1 MSAFDRLVE
10 RVTAHSRIVI
20 VVMLLLTAGIGVGAS
35 DVSQES
41 SLDQFQ
47 TDSAEAEKLDYIEA
61 NFSADQNTT
70 TAQVIV
76 REPNGNVLDKRSL
89 VSQLAFQRAL
99 RDNET
104 VNASLAGEQPT
115 VGVANVVATAAIQ
128 RDEAEDV
135 RELGAEI
142 RERNASVQ
150 QRRAALEAN
159 RTALREQQAA
169 LEANRTA
176 LEERQANLTADRR
189 ALQNRTDALNATAER
204 LRAGLTTLREDRDA
218 SVRATFDAVDA
229 NTTVE
234 LNETDF
240 QTYRQAATRLRAARN
255 ETAAEAAYR
264 LGTRGVLREEY
275 AAVERQSQRLQE
287 RGETLQADAERL
299 EERGQRLQERGE
311 TLEERGQRLQ
321 EDADRLQS
329 LADELETERAELE
342 NATDATLTEQTA
354 KLRSMNASEVEEV
367 VGLVLGDD
375 GDGGGSAFGFL
386 PTDYDPGST
395 EARATTILVTQESDG
410 AAAAP
415 GAASGDLETAQ
426 LALQK
431 LAESRDDPGR
441 YLVFG
446 SGIVSDE
453 ITASQEDSLTI
464 VGPLAG
470 LFVLVALVIAYR
482 DPVDI
487 LLGLAGIAGVL
498 LWTFGFMG
506 WAGVNFNQ
514 IMIAVPVLLIGLS
527 IDYAIHIFMRHREER
542 QAADGAG
549 PRRSMTVALG
559 GVGIALVWVTATTV
573 IGFLSN
579 LTSPVA
585 PIRDFGVVSS
595 FGILAAFLIFGTL
608 IPAAKVEIDELLESL
623 GLDRQ
628 MTAFGTGGGAFS
640 SVLALGSTAA
650 RRAPYVV
657 IAVAVVVTAAG
668 GFGATQVD
676 TSFSQEDFLAED
688 PPDWMDDLPE
698 ELRPGEYTA
707 KANLEFV
714 NDNFVREDSQAQI
727 LVESNG
733 SVSVTDPA
741 VLASLERAADRA
753 TDKGVTQTLS
763 NGEPDIESPLVT
775 MRTVAAENETFNA
788 TFTAAD
794 TDSDGVPDRNVSA
807 VFDTLFEV
815 APDEAERVIAREDG
829 DYEAVRVVVSVKG
842 GASGDDIT
850 TQMRDVAD
858 VIDDGDGGLTVTATG
873 TPILNKIVQDELLET
888 VVVSLVVTLIAVF
901 LFLMASYRVTEGSA
915 TLGAVTLLP
924 VLLSVAWIL
933 GTMFLLDIPFN
944 VVTGTITSLTVG
956 LGVAYSIH
964 LSERYNQELDR
975 TREVW
980 TAMDRAV
987 TGTGGALL
995 GSAATTAG
1003 GFGVLVFAILP
1014 PLQQFGT
1021 ITAITIVYA
1030 FLAAVLVLPSML
1042 VVWTRRV
1049 GPTWAAS
1056 QIGREPAATDTTD
1069 ASEAPDAPDATTV
1082 TAATNGEGAPETAA
1096 TAETDPTATDPT
1108 AADEPAAGEFEEGGF
1123 VSASVVE
1130 SGPTAHRDL
1139 EGSHVA
1145 PGTAV
1150 SATVT
1155 VENAE
1160 GRFVLREEC
1169 SDADLSVVETEPEP
1183 VDVVQ
1188 RDTELNVAWDT
1199 DGDATLSYE
1208 VSVPE
1213 EATDGATVRLEGSLL
1228 TDAADREVRGDQTL
1242 TVVANLFERI
1252 VSAGEVTDADLRLA
1266 REQYEADALSEAQF
1280 DRIYRAWLREGGSRR
1295 ELPDGEPQPAT
1306 DPPASPE
1313 ATDRP
1318 GQTDGGGDVREE

>member
-1 MSAFDRLVE
+1 MSSFDRLVE
-10 RVTAHSRIVI
+10 RVTDHSRIAI
-20 VVMLLLTAGIGVGAS
+20 VVMLLLTAGIGLGAS

-47 TDSAEAEKLDYIEA
+47 TDSVEAEKLDYIEG

-89 VSQLAFQRAL
+89 VSQLELQRAL

-104 VNASLAGEQPT
+104 VDDSLVDDTPP
-115 VGVANVVATAAIQ
+115 VGIANVVATAAIQ
-128 RDEAEDV
+128 RDEARDV
-135 RELGAEI
+135 RELGTEI
-142 RERNASVQ
+142 RELNASVQ
-150 QRRAALEAN
+150 QRRAALAAN
-159 RTALREQQAA
+159 RTALRERQAQ

-176 LEERQANLTADRR
+176 LQERQANLTADRR
-189 ALQNRTDALNATAER
+189 ALANRTDALNATAAQ
-204 LRAGLTTLREDRDA
+204 LRGGLTTLRQSPNA

-240 QTYRQAATRLRAARN
+240 RTYSRAATALRAARN
-255 ETAAEAAYR
+255 ETATQEAYR

-275 AAVERQSQRLQE
+275 AAVEREGQRLRE
-287 RGETLQADAERL
+287 RGEQLQADAEQLEARGRELQERAEQL
-299 EERGQRLQERGE
+299 EERGEQLQA
-311 TLEERGQRLQ
+311 
-321 EDADRLQS
+321 DADRLQS
-329 LADELETERAELE
+329 LADELETERAGLE
-342 NATDATLTEQTA
+342 NATDATLAEQTA
-354 KLRSMNASEVEEV
+354 KLRSLNGSEVDEL
-367 VGLVLGDD
+367 VGTVLAED
-375 GDGGGSAFGFL
+375 GEGGNSVFGFL

-395 EARATTILVTQESDG
+395 EARATTILVTQKSDG

-426 LALQK
+426 LAIQSLV
-431 LAESRDDPGR
+431 ESRDDPGR

-482 DPVDI
+482 DLVDI
-487 LLGLAGIAGVL
+487 LLGLVGIAAVL

-549 PRRSMTVALG
+549 PRQSMTVALG

-595 FGILAAFLIFGTL
+595 FGILAAFLIFGIL
-608 IPAAKVEIDELLESL
+608 IPAAKVEADEILERF
-623 GLDRQ
+623 GFDRQ

-640 SVLALGSTAA
+640 SVLAVGSQAA
-650 RRAPYVV
+650 RKAPFVV
-657 IAVAVVVTAAG
+657 IGIAVVVTAAG
-668 GFGATQVD
+668 GFGAAQVD

-688 PPDWMDDLPE
+688 PPDWMDELPE

-707 KANLEFV
+707 KSNLEFV
-714 NDNFVREDSQAQI
+714 NENFVREDSQAQI
-727 LVESNG
+727 LVESG
-733 SVSVTDPA
+733 GGESVTDPA
-741 VLASLERAADRA
+741 VLSSLETVADRA
-753 TDKGVTQTLS
+753 TDKDVTQTLS
-763 NGEPDIESPLVT
+763 NGEADIESPLVT

-794 TDSDGVPDRNVSA
+794 TDSDGVPDRNVA
-807 VFDTLFEV
+807 GVYDALYEA
-815 APDEAERVIAREDG
+815 APGEAERVIARDDG
-829 DYEAVRVVVSVKG
+829 EYEAVRVVVSVRG
-842 GASGDDIT
+842 GASGGDIT
-850 TQMRDVAD
+850 EQMRDVAD
-858 VIDDGDGGLTVTATG
+858 VIDDDGGLVVTATG
-873 TPILNKIVQDELLET
+873 TAILNKIVQDELLET
-888 VVVSLVVTLIAVF
+888 VVVSLIVTLIAVF
-901 LFLMASYRVTEGSA
+901 LFLMGSYRLTEGSA
-915 TLGAVTLLP
+915 TLGAITLLP

-1042 VVWTRRV
+1042 VVWTRRA
-1049 GPTWAAS
+1049 GPEWAAS
-1056 QIGREPAATDTTD
+1056 QIGDESEEPDTPETVTAAANGEGATTDGTSAPTAEPAATD
-1069 ASEAPDAPDATTV
+1069 AGTTV
-1082 TAATNGEGAPETAA
+1082 ADDDREAGQTAQPGQ
-1096 TAETDPTATDPT
+1096 
-1108 AADEPAAGEFEEGGF
+1108 FEEGGF
-1123 VSASVVE
+1123 VPASVVE
-1130 SGPTAHRDL
+1130 GGPTAHRELDD
-1139 EGSHVA
+1139 SHVA
-1145 PGTAV
+1145 PGTTV

-1155 VENAE
+1155 VENAD

-1169 SDADLSVVETEPEP
+1169 ADAELSVVETEPEP

-1188 RDTELNVAWDT
+1188 RGTELNVAWDT
-1199 DGDATLSYE
+1199 ADGATLEYE
-1208 VSVPE
+1208 LRVAE
-1213 EATDGATVRLEGSLL
+1213 DATDGATVGLDGVLL
-1228 TDAADREVRGDQTL
+1228 TDAADREVQGDQSL

-1252 VSAGEVTDADLRLA
+1252 VSAGAVTDADLRLA
-1266 REQYEADALSEAQF
+1266 REQYEADALSDAQF
-1280 DRIYRAWLREGGSRR
+1280 DRIYRAWLREGGDRR
-1295 ELPDGEPQPAT
+1295 ELPDGEAT
-1306 DPPASPE
+1306 A
-1313 ATDRP
+1313 DRP
-1318 GQTDGGGDVREE
+1318 SEQPRQGQSQTDGGDDVGTE